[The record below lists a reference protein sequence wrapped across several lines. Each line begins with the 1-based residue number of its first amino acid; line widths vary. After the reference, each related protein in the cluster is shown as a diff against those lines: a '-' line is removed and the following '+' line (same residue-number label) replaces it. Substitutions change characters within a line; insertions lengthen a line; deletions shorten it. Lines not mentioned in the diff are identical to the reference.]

1 MPSGLAK
8 SVCPYVSSSVPK
20 MQIQAGTNCWAI
32 MGFII
37 VHGQSIM
44 EHTVGQQLNTG
55 VHIVSKT

>member
-20 MQIQAGTNCWAI
+20 TQTQAGTNCWAI
-32 MGFII
+32 MGFI

-44 EHTVGQQLNTG
+44 ELTVGQQLNTG